1 MKCSGT
7 KSKWYGAA
15 LLFGLLAVAVSLR
28 GDSFWIDEGITYR
41 VVSQGFG
48 RCVQSLADLSAG
60 SAQCGMPLYILLE
73 CLWVQLMGT
82 SEWAM
87 RASNI
92 LFILPFLV
100 YAAKSLQKLQ
110 LSPWYMALF
119 ALNSVCLY
127 YLNEARPYALL
138 LSMGMMF
145 CYYVMLADWRQP
157 ATLARMYV
165 VFFLGMTTHMM
176 FLFAYFAYLA
186 RCVFLWREGRL
197 DVRLHLRTLLY
208 FALPLLALAA
218 YYLYVFTAAHE
229 VHHQGAS
236 PLSGI
241 LQILY
246 AFGGFSGL
254 ALNRN
259 HLKDRMFSLLQGEHV
274 ALILLLVAAYAGMLV
289 FLLGKEGK
297 RALTKEA
304 GLPLY
309 QWLACFLVPL
319 TLFFAGNIL
328 LKTRFWERHCI
339 YLLPFMLII
348 LCRLLQGMFACPR
361 AVYRA
366 CAVGM
371 VVMQL
376 VSGGRLM
383 LDPYYDK
390 EDYQGVAR
398 WFAQLEEDQPYTL
411 LYQGSDLVF
420 DYYGWHNAYAPYGA
434 QRADTQN
441 TKRPINHC
449 SAEEVRGF
457 MQQNPG
463 LYYLVLNETSVYDT
477 QKLYQ
482 HFDGD
487 VRFQHFQIV
496 RAETP

>member
-1 MKCSGT
+1 MKCSRT
-7 KSKWYGAA
+7 NCKWYGAV
-15 LLFGLLAVAVSLR
+15 LLFGLLAVMVSLR
-28 GDSFWIDEGITYR
+28 GDSFWIDEGLTYR
-41 VVSQGFG
+41 VVSQGLG

-73 CLWVQLMGT
+73 CIWVQLMGT
-82 SEWAM
+82 SEYAM

-92 LFILPFLV
+92 LFILPFLA
-100 YAAKSLQKLQ
+100 YAAKSLQKLK
-110 LSPWYMALF
+110 LSPWYMVLF

-145 CYYVMLADWRQP
+145 CYYVMLADLNHH
-157 ATLARMYV
+157 AVLVKMYV

-197 DVRLHLRTLLY
+197 DVRLHICVLLY
-208 FALPLLALAA
+208 FALPLLMLAA

-236 PLSGI
+236 PASSV

-259 HLKDRMFSLLQGEHV
+259 HLKDRLFSLLQSEHV
-274 ALILLLVAAYAGMLV
+274 VLILLLMAAYVGMLV
-289 FLLGKEGK
+289 FLLGREGK
-297 RALTKEA
+297 RAVEQQE
-304 GLPLY
+304 GLPLH
-309 QWLACFLVPL
+309 QWLVCFLVPL
-319 TLFFAGNIL
+319 AMFFAGNIL

-348 LCRLLQGMFACPR
+348 VCRLLQGMFACPR

-383 LDPYYDK
+383 LNPYYDK

-398 WFAQLEEDQPYTL
+398 WFARLENAQPYTL
-411 LYQGSDLVF
+411 LYQGSDLIF
-420 DYYGWHNAYAPYGA
+420 DYYGWHDTYASYGA
-434 QRADTQN
+434 QQANTQN
-441 TKRPINHC
+441 NKMAINHC
-449 SAEEVRGF
+449 SMEEVRDI

-482 HFDGD
+482 HFNSD

-496 RAETP
+496 RVQTP